1 MEIAATVGNLIK
13 NLLPNSEGHRVPSSW
28 ISNELS
34 PLLSSMHAKEV
45 ATYQLA
51 TSNASTNHMF
61 AILLAVIFMMLM
73 VISAVGFMCYKHSDK
88 ISAWIT
94 DSLHYVFGELGT
106 RPPNRVPT
114 FSI

>member
-13 NLLPNSEGHRVPSSW
+13 NLLPNTDGHWVPSSW

-34 PLLSSMHAKEV
+34 PLLSSMHSKDI
-45 ATYQLA
+45 ATSKLA
-51 TSNASTNHMF
+51 LSNASTNHTY
-61 AILLAVIFMMLM
+61 AILLSVIFTMLL
-73 VISAVGFMCYKHSDK
+73 VISAIMFMCHKHSDK
-88 ISAWIT
+88 ISARIT
-94 DSLHYVFGELGT
+94 DGLHYVFGELGT